1 MKKLIVPVIILSAI
15 MLALSACK
23 QGNSSEGIIILTTD
37 NFADETA
44 KGVVLVDFW
53 ATWCIPCRA
62 LAPVIE
68 EIAEQAKGKIKVGK
82 VDIDSDGPL
91 ANQFGIQS
99 IPTVIIFKD
108 GQKMETFVGIQ
119 SKEALVNALSKYADL
134 E

>member
-53 ATWCIPCRA
+53 AKWCIPCRA